1 MKISHTA
8 AYIAVKFYG
17 LTLDEK
23 LGKHFDPS
31 ILDFYEKMVDF
42 LPKHLSWYHD
52 SLTSPFWRKLFI
64 LSEEMLL
71 PGDLMHII
79 CRKYYIAQKTDE
91 ALKKGIEQVVVLGS
105 GFDHLGAYISQKG
118 IHCFELDHD
127 YMIHPKKRF
136 TESAGY
142 ENDHLHFG
150 EIDVR
155 KASVKD
161 LLLESEEFDRKKK
174 TLFIAEGFFDYLSL
188 SPSEN
193 IFNDIR
199 DLNFNNELITTFFSL
214 DELNVFHRLMFRTG
228 VKLVGEA
235 LKFKLIR
242 EKFVELLDE
251 LGYELSD
258 EISYRTMKDEFLRE
272 NGIILPI
279 LGGFYIQHYKPV

>member
-17 LTLDEK
+17 LTLDDK
-23 LGKHFDPS
+23 LGRHFDPS
-31 ILDFYEKMVDF
+31 ILTFYEKMVDY
-42 LPKHLSWYHD
+42 LPNHLSWYHD
-52 SLTSPFWRKLFI
+52 SLTSPFWRKVFI

-79 CRKYYIAQKTDE
+79 CRKHYITQKVDA
-91 ALKKGIEQVVVLGS
+91 ALADGIEQVVILGS

-127 YMIHPKKRF
+127 YMIEPKKHF
-136 TESAGY
+136 SESAGY
-142 ENDHLHFG
+142 VNDHLHFG

-155 KASVKD
+155 KSSIKT
-161 LLLESEEFDRKKK
+161 LLLASEEFDRKKK

-199 DLNFNNELITTFFSL
+199 DLNFRNELLTTFFSL
-214 DELNVFHRLMFRTG
+214 DELSLFHRVVFRTG

-235 LKFKLIR
+235 LKFKLVR
-242 EKFVELLDE
+242 EEFAELLVE
-251 LGYELSD
+251 LGYELID
-258 EISYRTMKDEFLRE
+258 EISYKEMKDEFLRE
-272 NGIILPI
+272 NGIKLPI
-279 LGGFYIQHYKPV
+279 LSGFYIQHYKPV